1 MGINRK
7 RKQME
12 KITKVFSAQIVPVI
26 KIVGM
31 IGTGSKEDPV
41 SMGEQYWSLDGKV
54 IATLDPRERPKPS
67 DILNDIIP
75 FESKQKEELKK

>member
-1 MGINRK
+1 
-7 RKQME
+7 ME

-31 IGTGSKEDPV
+31 IGTGTEEDPV
-41 SMGEQYWSLDGKV
+41 SMGEQYWSLDGEV

-67 DILNDIIP
+67 DILNHI
-75 FESKQKEELKK
+75 E